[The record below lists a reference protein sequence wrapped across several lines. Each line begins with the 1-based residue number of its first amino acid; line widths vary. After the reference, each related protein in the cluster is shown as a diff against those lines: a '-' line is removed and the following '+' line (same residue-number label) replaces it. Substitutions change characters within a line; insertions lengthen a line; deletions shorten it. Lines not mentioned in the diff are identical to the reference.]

1 MKATNLGKET
11 LQMYKVSRKILKK
24 ALKRLQDKYVVDCE
38 VMEPEDK
45 VDLLETINDI
55 MNILLFAEEI

>member
-1 MKATNLGKET
+1 
-11 LQMYKVSRKILKK
+11 MYKVSRKILKK
-24 ALKRLQDKYVVDCE
+24 ALKRLQDKYIVDCE